1 VVIVYGDFA
10 TFYGYAVVGTVRG
23 DTISFGTPVQYIGAA
38 TSIDI
43 SIAYDSENNKV
54 VIAYRDIGNSNYGTA
69 IVGTVSGT
77 SISFGTAT
85 VFNSSYSRYTSTTYD
100 SVNGKIVIACRD
112 VGNSNYGTAVVGTVS
127 GTSIS
132 FGSTVVFESAA
143 VDWISSAFNS
153 AESKIVIAYEDE
165 GNSSY
170 GTVVV
175 GTVSG
180 TSISFGSPVIFES
193 ATTQFISTIY
203 DSKNNKIVIGYQDNG
218 NTGRAT
224 AIVGTV
230 SGTSISFGSAS
241 VFKNANCAYVK
252 GVYHEDSGKVV
263 FFYQN
268 SDSSQRGESVAITV
282 SGTTF
287 TADTSVVITSLRFQ
301 RGTASYDTSTKK
313 IVIAYGEEL
322 LREEALVYTV
332 AYTGTPYTDF
342 IGITDAAI
350 SDTASGSV
358 TIKGGIS
365 TNVTGLT
372 AGTDYYVQDDGII
385 AAAGNLPYDVSGAS
399 FDSVSFSV
407 ASQDSTPTGVAFNNN
422 GSKMFVVGF
431 STDAVFEYT
440 LSTGFDIS
448 TATFSQSFSVA
459 SQETSPTGIA
469 FSPDG
474 TKMFVTGYVGDDMN
488 EYTLTTGFDVSTASF
503 TQNFSI
509 AGEEIFPT
517 GVAFNTDGTK
527 MFISGQG
534 GDDVNEYD
542 LSTGFDLST
551 ASYSQSFSVAA
562 QDDSPYGITFNSDGT
577 KLFVL
582 GTQNDKV
589 YQYSLT
595 TGFDI
600 STASFASDFSITQ
613 DTSPTGIDFN
623 NDGTK
628 FFVVGAG
635 SDTVYQYSS
644 SSASTAVLAGKALSS
659 TSINLDYTT

>member
-1 VVIVYGDFA
+1 
-10 TFYGYAVVGTVRG
+10 
-23 DTISFGTPVQYIGAA
+23 
-38 TSIDI
+38 
-43 SIAYDSENNKV
+43 
-54 VIAYRDIGNSNYGTA
+54 
-69 IVGTVSGT
+69 
-77 SISFGTAT
+77 
-85 VFNSSYSRYTSTTYD
+85 
-100 SVNGKIVIACRD
+100 
-112 VGNSNYGTAVVGTVS
+112 
-127 GTSIS
+127 
-132 FGSTVVFESAA
+132 
-143 VDWISSAFNS
+143 
-153 AESKIVIAYEDE
+153 
-165 GNSSY
+165 
-170 GTVVV
+170 
-175 GTVSG
+175 
-180 TSISFGSPVIFES
+180 
-193 ATTQFISTIY
+193 
-203 DSKNNKIVIGYQDNG
+203 
-218 NTGRAT
+218 
-224 AIVGTV
+224 
-230 SGTSISFGSAS
+230 
-241 VFKNANCAYVK
+241 
-252 GVYHEDSGKVV
+252 
-263 FFYQN
+263 
-268 SDSSQRGESVAITV
+268 
-282 SGTTF
+282 
-287 TADTSVVITSLRFQ
+287 
-301 RGTASYDTSTKK
+301 
-313 IVIAYGEEL
+313 
-322 LREEALVYTV
+322 
-332 AYTGTPYTDF
+332 
-342 IGITDAAI
+342 
-350 SDTASGSV
+350 
-358 TIKGGIS
+358 
-365 TNVTGLT
+365 
-372 AGTDYYVQDDGII
+372 
-385 AAAGNLPYDVSGAS
+385 
-399 FDSVSFSV
+399 
-407 ASQDSTPTGVAFNNN
+407 
-422 GSKMFVVGF
+422 MFVVGF

-635 SDTVYQYSS
+635 SDTVYQYSTTPV
-644 SSASTAVLAGKALSS
+644 STTVLAGKALSS